1 MYTFG
6 SNDVFSDLVKDVYGT
21 RDPARDGG
29 HLSSFYHECDEV
41 KQQMWDE
48 LCYQLEENTK
58 AEKLFEKECIEKF
71 EARIKDVMGLGAID
85 RLTAI
90 RWIIGPEKFYH
101 IQDVEHFVW
110 EQGILFTPYG
120 KKLIKEIEAVVE
132 YEEMV

>member
-21 RDPARDGG
+21 RGPARDGG
-29 HLSSFYHECDEV
+29 HLSGFYHECDEV

-48 LCYQLEENTK
+48 LCYQLEANTK
-58 AEKLFEKECIEKF
+58 AEKLFEKECI
-71 EARIKDVMGLGAID
+71 
-85 RLTAI
+85 
-90 RWIIGPEKFYH
+90 EKFYH